1 MEKKDNNNPV
11 PVKTKVIIRI
21 LVISLIIVAF
31 VAGYYHSL
39 FTLER
44 KKYNKL
50 EDRYVRVRMMIGRE
64 QMQNLIDESYDL

>member
-1 MEKKDNNNPV
+1 MENKDKDHSV
-11 PVKTKVIIRI
+11 PVKPKNIIRV
-21 LVISLIIVAF
+21 LVIALIIVAF

-64 QMQNLIDESYDL
+64 QMQDLIDESYDL